1 MEKLLQAMLG
11 FYVPLALGWLY
22 GKRSKEA
29 LAGSKV
35 IAQLLV
41 YLFLPAL
48 IFTSLYGKSVGEGL
62 AVPIVASTSV
72 ALGALMARLLLKKP
86 EYVLTCMYP
95 NSGYLPIPLA
105 FSLWGKEGVAYVAL
119 YVLGNNPTANALAP
133 LLAGRG
139 LREGV
144 RRMLLF
150 PPLHAVALAIL
161 LNVTHV
167 IVPAPVL
174 STVARLGLVA
184 PPLALVLLGMKF
196 AESRVELSSSARVY
210 SVRLGLVMPLAFS
223 LAMLCGLGDLPLK
236 VVLLELLMP
245 PAVSNVA
252 LASELGMDSARV
264 ASIVV
269 TLTLLSTLIV
279 VPAFLL
285 YAA

>member
-11 FYVPLALGWLY
+11 FYVPLVLGWLY
-22 GKRSKEA
+22 GRRSKEA
-29 LAGSKV
+29 LAGSKA

-62 AVPIVASTSV
+62 AIPIVASTSV

-95 NSGYLPIPLA
+95 NAGYLPIPLA
-105 FSLWGKEGVAYVAL
+105 FSLWGEKGVAYVAL

-174 STVARLGLVA
+174 NTVARLGLVA

-210 SVRLGLVMPLAFS
+210 SLRLGLVMPLAFS

-269 TLTLLSTLIV
+269 TLTLFSTLVV
-279 VPAFLL
+279 VPAFLF